1 MNMCFYR
8 YLLALLLAPFGDVL
22 AQPTDTLVLHFEF
35 DRADLSSTAVSALM
49 QIFKTNDSSRSVQN
63 ISLSGYCDNTGSN
76 TYNDAL
82 SVKRAIAVK
91 DYLLNLGVS
100 AAAISGI
107 QGFGK
112 QYPLNSNQT
121 AALRAINRRVLI
133 TFQYTPTHSLSP
145 AHNIDSA
152 SVAVKPAITTPS
164 PAPVPKPRY
173 KSIYES
179 IRDSSTVIGTRLRMN
194 INFPGSRHYILNMSI
209 PILEELLRA
218 MNENPALQISIEG
231 YVCCT
236 SDDRDGLDDDTH
248 TYTLSVERAKAVFEY
263 LREHGIAATRMQIAG
278 FGGSNKIYPEE
289 ITPEQ
294 QAMNRRV
301 EIRILNK

>member
-8 YLLALLLAPFGDVL
+8 YLVALLLAPFGHVL
-22 AQPTDTLVLHFEF
+22 AQQADTLVIHFEF
-35 DRADLSSTAVSALM
+35 DRADLTSPAVSALM
-49 QIFKTNDSSRSVQN
+49 QTFKTTDSSRSIQN
-63 ISLSGYCDNTGSN
+63 ITLSGYCDNTGSN

-100 AAAISGI
+100 AATFTGI

-121 AALRAINRRVLI
+121 AAQRAINRRVLI
-133 TFQYTPTHSLSP
+133 TFQYTPMNSLTP

-152 SVAVKPAITTPS
+152 SVTVNRAITTP
-164 PAPVPKPRY
+164 PPVPERRY

-218 MNENPALQISIEG
+218 MNENPALRISIEG

-236 SDDRDGLDDDTH
+236 SDGSDGFDNDTR
-248 TYTLSVERAKAVFEY
+248 TWTLSVERAKAVFEY

-289 ITPEQ
+289 LTPAQ
-294 QAMNRRV
+294 QAINRRV

>member
-8 YLLALLLAPFGDVL
+8 YLAALLIAPFGHVL
-22 AQPTDTLVLHFEF
+22 AQPAESLVIHFAF
-35 DRADLSSTAVSALM
+35 DRADLSSPAVSALM
-49 QIFKTNDSSRSVQN
+49 QTFKITDSSRSIQN
-63 ISLSGYCDNTGSN
+63 ITLSGYCDNTGSN
-76 TYNDAL
+76 RYNDAL
-82 SVKRAIAVK
+82 SVKRAFAVK
-91 DYLLNLGVS
+91 DYLLNLGIS
-100 AAAISGI
+100 AATFTDI

-112 QYPLNSNQT
+112 QHPLNSNKT
-121 AALRAINRRVLI
+121 AALRAFNRRVLI
-133 TFQYTPTHSLSP
+133 TFQYTPTVPSTP

-152 SVAVKPAITTPS
+152 SVAINHTITTPA
-164 PAPVPKPRY
+164 PAPVPHY

-194 INFPGSRHYILNMSI
+194 VNFPGSRHYILNMSI

-218 MNENPALQISIEG
+218 MNENPALRISIEG

-236 SDDRDGLDDDTH
+236 SDGSDGFDNDTR
-248 TYTLSVERAKAVFEY
+248 TWTLSVERAKAVFEY

-289 ITPEQ
+289 LTPQQ
-294 QAMNRRV
+294 QAINRRV